1 MSLINQF
8 KSQSK
13 IVLAAVAISAA
24 TIGFAGG
31 MSISKSSTAVSTQS
45 QASLAQNNFA
55 TTNGQVA
62 ASANT
67 QGMPPG
73 QGGAPQDMP
82 PGQNGNSQGM
92 TPPDAAGE
100 TSQGMPSG
108 RNGEMRGMPPGQN
121 GNTQGLPPGQNGN
134 SQGMPLGQGT
144 THPDATSGVTQSNTS
159 SDEVNALK
167 EKNKEIKAQI
177 SGSTGTSNQ

>member
-45 QASLAQNNFA
+45 QASLAQNNSA
-55 TTNGQVA
+55 ATNGQVA

-82 PGQNGNSQGM
+82 PGQGGAPQGMPPGQNGNSQGM

-100 TSQGMPSG
+100 TTQGMPSG
-108 RNGEMRGMPPGQN
+108 RKGEMRGMPP
-121 GNTQGLPPGQNGN
+121 
-134 SQGMPLGQGT
+134 GQGT
-144 THPDATSGVTQSNTS
+144 THPDATSGATQSNSSSSTS

-167 EKNKEIKAQI
+167 EKNQEIKAQI
-177 SGSTGTSNQ
+177 SGSSSTSNQ

>member
-1 MSLINQF
+1 MSFINQF

-13 IVLAAVAISAA
+13 TVLAAVAISAA
-24 TIGFAGG
+24 TLGFAGG

-45 QASLAQNNFA
+45 QAALAQNGA
-55 TTNGQVA
+55 TNGQTNSIA
-62 ASANT
+62 GN
-67 QGMPPG
+67 QMPPASNG
-73 QGGAPQDMP
+73 GMQGLP

-100 TSQGMPSG
+100 TTQGMPSG

-121 GNTQGLPPGQNGN
+121 GNTQGMPP
-134 SQGMPLGQGT
+134 GQGT
-144 THPDATSGVTQSNTS
+144 TPPDATSGATQSNTS

-167 EKNKEIKAQI
+167 EKNQEIKSQI
-177 SGSTGTSNQ
+177 SGNSSTSNQ

>member
-1 MSLINQF
+1 MSIINQL

-13 IVLAAVAISAA
+13 TVLAAVAITAA
-24 TIGFAGG
+24 TVGFAGG

-45 QASLAQNNFA
+45 QAALAQNGA
-55 TTNGQVA
+55 TNGQA
-62 ASANT
+62 NSIAGNQMPPASNGGM

-73 QGGAPQDMP
+73 QNGNTQGLP

-92 TPPDAAGE
+92 TPPDATGE
-100 TSQGMPSG
+100 TTQGMPSG

-121 GNTQGLPPGQNGN
+121 GNTQGMPP
-134 SQGMPLGQGT
+134 GQGT
-144 THPDATSGVTQSNTS
+144 TPPDATSDATQSNTS

-167 EKNKEIKAQI
+167 EKNQEIKSQI
-177 SGSTGTSNQ
+177 SGSSSTSNQ